1 MVNNRVL
8 QGCVV
13 GTAKQNVTLRE
24 FLKERARRQ
33 LWRRFVSID
42 DSKPLGADAS
52 LPCVQSTL
60 SFS

>member
-1 MVNNRVL
+1 MVNTCDV

-13 GTAKQNVTLRE
+13 GKAKQNLTLH
-24 FLKERARRQ
+24 ERAGKTPVMAAFR
-33 LWRRFVSID
+33 ID

-60 SFS
+60 HFS